1 MATGTVLAV
10 AAILGA
16 AGTVANAVITSDRT
30 RKANHLRQQ
39 ANAQTAKANAE
50 ARKQRDIVNL
60 RQRRAAARNAITAR
74 SRVIAAGAAQ
84 DGGAV
89 TSAQAGQ
96 AGAAITTGASNIS
109 FLDSVAASQNRQAT
123 YTASANQIFGQINAL
138 NARPNYGAI
147 VQDAAGATQN
157 VATAWAGK

>member
-1 MATGTVLAV
+1 MATGIAIASLVV
-10 AAILGA
+10 AA
-16 AGTVANAVITSDRT
+16 AGVAVQADAG
-30 RKANHLRQQ
+30 RKATHLRQQ

-109 FLDSVAASQNRQAT
+109 FLDSVAASQNRQAA
-123 YTASANQIFGQINAL
+123 YTANANQIFGQINAL
-138 NARPNYGAI
+138 NAKPNYAA
-147 VQDAAGATQN
+147 AAGKVLGAAQN
-157 VATAWAGK
+157 VHTAWTA